1 MCIIEGERVFYGI
14 GNINNKLDGIIEA
27 LKLKKYVFEI
37 KLIISEAITNAY
49 IHGNKSDNTK
59 AISVSWI
66 VKNNNL
72 CIKVKDSGDSNE
84 ELFVD
89 KNNYDLLSE
98 SGRGLFI
105 ISAYSDEVYF
115 KDNTITMKKSLI

>member
-1 MCIIEGERVFYGI
+1 MCTIEGEKVFYGI
-14 GNINNKLDGIIEA
+14 ENINNKLDSIIGA
-27 LKLKKYVFEI
+27 LKLKKYIFEV

-66 VKNNNL
+66 IENNNL
-72 CIKVKDSGDSNE
+72 CIKVKDSGESTE
-84 ELFVD
+84 KLIID
-89 KNNYDLLSE
+89 KNNDLLSE
-98 SGRGLFI
+98 NGRGLFI
-105 ISAYSDEVYF
+105 ISAYSDEFYF